1 MFNNWRICIWK
12 KNASL
17 NLIISHQPD
26 NDIIYLYCED
36 PCEAKYELL
45 INKLEAAG
53 LKHCNDSKVFTK
65 YSNNME
71 VIYEKIEEH
80 FPNKK
85 RKILIVLD
93 ISTNK
98 NIILEVEK

>member
-1 MFNNWRICIWK
+1 M
-12 KNASL
+12 
-17 NLIISHQPD
+17 D
-26 NDIIYLYCED
+26 D
-36 PCEAKYELL
+36 
-45 INKLEAAG
+45 
-53 LKHCNDSKVFTK
+53 
-65 YSNNME
+65 
-71 VIYEKIEEH
+71 IYEKIEEH